1 MSCPVATIFVHR
13 AVGANPGYRD
23 SAVLLFADIDAAACE
38 VVLDFSDV
46 MFISRGFADELHQ
59 ARLRFQSERG
69 LPVTIENAN
78 SEIRELLNAVS
89 RTQEDKKRQSTSAP
103 LVRVNGIQS
112 LEDLL
117 LGM

>member
-46 MFISRGFADELHQ
+46 LFISRGFADELHQ
-59 ARLRFQSERG
+59 ARLRFQTERS

-78 SEIRELLNAVS
+78 GAIRELLSAVS
-89 RTQEDKKRQSTSAP
+89 RTQENLSRHNTVAP
-103 LVRVNGIQS
+103 LVRVSSIQG